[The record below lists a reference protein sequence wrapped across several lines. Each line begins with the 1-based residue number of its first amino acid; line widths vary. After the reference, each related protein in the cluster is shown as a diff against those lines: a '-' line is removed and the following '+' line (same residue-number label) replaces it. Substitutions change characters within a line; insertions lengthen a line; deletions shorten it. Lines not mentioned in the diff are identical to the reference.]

1 METLIKGLTSFTG
14 KFTKQSFLQKQS
26 FSEIWDEFKKIGS
39 DAGIDISAGY
49 FETVYRTN
57 IQSAYNA
64 GRLMRY
70 KNNAPPA
77 WELLFMEDGNMS
89 EICTAL
95 MNEVGGKAIK
105 SDDPFWSTVG
115 FPPYHYNCRTTFRA
129 VYDYELNEGE
139 IALAAP
145 KESAP
150 LDNGFGGNPLEKESW
165 WKITP
170 GMIERAN
177 QYGITANIVAQ
188 ARELDMQSY
197 FPELL
202 QGYEVIE
209 KGKRG
214 GYVQAALNAEHDDL
228 ELASAKRLADMGH
241 KIYLLPTTRKNK
253 SPDMIIDNELGEMK
267 GFGYD
272 EKHPNTTQQ
281 TMQTEIKRA
290 GQKQRGR
297 VLYLTVADH
306 IDIKTVHAALDN
318 EVWRTPIT
326 KVMIDYKGVL
336 QEYPRKLFLK
346 KK

>member
-1 METLIKGLTSFTG
+1 MKTLIKVLTSFTG
-14 KFTKQSFLQKQS
+14 NFTKQSFLQKQS

-64 GRLMRY
+64 GRLIRY
-70 KNNAPPA
+70 KNNQPPA

-139 IALAAP
+139 IDLAAP

-165 WKITP
+165 WRLTDTMK
-170 GMIERAN
+170 ERAKE
-177 QYGITANIVAQ
+177 YGLKDDIEAMAKKLGLKNYDVRLANEVTKRQLGHTDFYAKTIKGANPKQHEIEIARILHKNGHEVLFTPENNFIQGIKNPDGILTNKNAIIEMKEVASKK
-188 ARELDMQSY
+188 LDKVSDN
-197 FPELL
+197 
-202 QGYEVIE
+202 IE
-209 KGKRG
+209 KAIG
-214 GYVQAALNAEHDDL
+214 QNAEIIILNLVGEKDFAEKD
-228 ELASAKRLADMGH
+228 AINKR
-241 KIYLLPTTRKNK
+241 
-253 SPDMIIDNELGEMK
+253 
-267 GFGYD
+267 
-272 EKHPNTTQQ
+272 
-281 TMQTEIKRA
+281 
-290 GQKQRGR
+290 
-297 VLYLTVADH
+297 
-306 IDIKTVHAALDN
+306 KT
-318 EVWRTPIT
+318 I
-326 KVMIDYKGVL
+326 
-336 QEYPRKLFLK
+336 
-346 KK
+346 